1 MAWWKRLF
9 KPATKTGLHGSE
21 YQTSFTLYSED
32 AKRAAEV
39 RVFANGETYLAESE
53 SVDGTTFVDRHLGR
67 MVGPFKSPELAES
80 FIVGTSWFCGE
91 TKIKLIVA
99 ADQPALFFTSMRQAE
114 TYLEAIDV
122 EDGVYPDAYGPDG
135 EPYKLEAV
143 SGRVRVT
150 PLERAE
156 PRPDDLRALLLRYL
170 AATGVNRTEGAESL
184 RSLLARCEGAA
195 V

>member
-1 MAWWKRLF
+1 MVWWKRVL
-9 KPATKTGLHGSE
+9 KPVSNAGLHGSE
-21 YQTSFTLYSED
+21 YIISCTLYSKD
-32 AKRAAEV
+32 GNRAAEV

-53 SVDGTTFVDRHLGR
+53 SVDGTTFVDRHLGS

-91 TKIKLIVA
+91 TKIEIIVA
-99 ADQPALFFTSMRQAE
+99 ADEPALFFTSVRQAE

-122 EDGVYPDAYGPDG
+122 EDGVYSDAYGPAG

-150 PLERAE
+150 PLEGVE
-156 PRPDDLRALLLRYL
+156 PQPDELRALLLRYL
-170 AATGVNRTEGAESL
+170 AANGVDRIAGTESL